1 MKLKVLAIITGIS
14 SKSGKRYTKITL
26 RGKKQDGTTTM
37 ADFWLNEKVGNQL
50 TLDGVQ
56 EDDYVSV
63 ELDLDENLRPVV
75 AGIYKEGVDD

>member
-50 TLDGVQ
+50 TRD
-56 EDDYVSV
+56 
-63 ELDLDENLRPVV
+63 
-75 AGIYKEGVDD
+75 